1 MCCWGAETLDELI
14 EYINLDDAAKE
25 NLKTEIEKYNA
36 YCANGED
43 EDFGRDPKT
52 LVPVEQG
59 PFYAIMSVDEKVM
72 VGTVTLNGL
81 VIDEDQRVLD
91 KDYNPIPGLYATG
104 NNSGGR
110 FALEYSTQMQGL
122 TLGVAMTL
130 GRVLG
135 QELARA

>member
-1 MCCWGAETLDELI
+1 M
-14 EYINLDDAAKE
+14 
-25 NLKTEIEKYNA
+25 
-36 YCANGED
+36 
-43 EDFGRDPKT
+43 
-52 LVPVEQG
+52 EQG